1 MKNELD
7 LNNSINL
14 ASLLIGIINYQENL
28 TQNDKQDIMKNLSN
42 ASDMILKQ
50 VQEHLGKQDKKI
62 DQILEIL
69 NEKLY

>member
-50 VQEHLGKQDKKI
+50 VQDHLEKQDKKI

-69 NEKLY
+69 NEKFY